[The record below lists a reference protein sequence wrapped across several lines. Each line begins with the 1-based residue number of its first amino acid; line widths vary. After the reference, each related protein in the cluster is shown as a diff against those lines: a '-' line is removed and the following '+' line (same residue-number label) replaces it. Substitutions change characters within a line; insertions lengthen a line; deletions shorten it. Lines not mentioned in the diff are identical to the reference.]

1 VTGQHDIRQEKEM
14 AMAEQKNP
22 NRVISIFRFRMR
34 NLSATERDEYNTTA
48 ERMLKIVNAM
58 PGFISFREYK
68 NRDGELLGIT
78 EWASAQALAEW
89 RENPEHRKAQE
100 RGRQAF
106 YAEFE
111 ITVCTPLHEYSFK
124 QKA

>member
-1 VTGQHDIRQEKEM
+1 
-14 AMAEQKNP
+14 MAEQKNP
-22 NRVISIFRFRMR
+22 QRVISIFRFRMR
-34 NLSATERDEYNTTA
+34 NLSAAEREEYNTTA
-48 ERMLKIVNAM
+48 GRMLKIVNAL

-68 NRDGELLGIT
+68 NHDGEMLGIT
-78 EWASAQALAEW
+78 EWASAEALAEW

-111 ITVCTPLHEYSFK
+111 ITVCTPLHEYSFR
-124 QKA
+124 QRE

>member
-1 VTGQHDIRQEKEM
+1 
-14 AMAEQKNP
+14 MAEQKNP
-22 NRVISIFRFRMR
+22 NRVISIFRFRMN
-34 NLSATERDEYNTTA
+34 NLSAAEKDEYNATA

-68 NRDGELLGIT
+68 NHDGELLGIT
-78 EWASAQALAEW
+78 EWASADALAAW

-106 YAEFE
+106 YAEYE
-111 ITVCTPLHEYSFK
+111 ISVCTPLREYSFK
-124 QKA
+124 QKV

>member
-1 VTGQHDIRQEKEM
+1 M

-34 NLSATERDEYNTTA
+34 NLSAAERDEYNTTA

-68 NRDGELLGIT
+68 NHDGELLGIT
-78 EWASAQALAEW
+78 EWASAEALAEW

>member
-1 VTGQHDIRQEKEM
+1 
-14 AMAEQKNP
+14 MAEQKNP
-22 NRVISIFRFRMR
+22 NCVISIFRFRMR
-34 NLSATERDEYNTTA
+34 NLSAAERDEYNTTA
-48 ERMLKIVNAM
+48 ERMLRIVNAM

-68 NRDGELLGIT
+68 NRDVELLGIT
-78 EWASAQALAEW
+78 EWASAEALAEW

-111 ITVCTPLHEYSFK
+111 ITVCATLH
-124 QKA
+124 Q